1 MAGPL
6 NGIGG
11 QQQIPLA
18 TPFQPG
24 QNGSQVRPQPG
35 VGDARMQTVQQPS
48 SQLGQVQ
55 EPETRSSKDLQ
66 SLLREAEASGQTGR
80 GSVIDITI

>member
-24 QNGSQVRPQPG
+24 QNGSQVRGQDERSPKPNQ
-35 VGDARMQTVQQPS
+35 VQQPS

-66 SLLREAEASGQTGR
+66 SLLKEAEATGQTGR

>member
-24 QNGSQVRPQPG
+24 QNGTQVRGNDERTPKPNQIQAPG
-35 VGDARMQTVQQPS
+35 AQAAQS
-48 SQLGQVQ
+48 Q
-55 EPETRSSKDLQ
+55 EPETRNSRDLQ
-66 SLLREAEASGQTGR
+66 SLLREAEATGEKGR

>member
-24 QNGSQVRPQPG
+24 QNGSQVRPQDERTPK
-35 VGDARMQTVQQPS
+35 ANQVQQPA
-48 SQLGQVQ
+48 SQLGQAQ
-55 EPETRSSKDLQ
+55 EPETRSSRDLQ
-66 SLLREAEASGQTGR
+66 NLLKEAEASGQTGR

>member
-24 QNGSQVRPQPG
+24 QTGAQVRPQDERAPKPNQ
-35 VGDARMQTVQQPS
+35 VAQPS
-48 SQLGQVQ
+48 SQLGQAQ
-55 EPETRSSKDLQ
+55 QPDTRNSRDLQ
-66 SLLREAEASGQTGR
+66 SLLKEAESTGERDR

>member
-24 QNGSQVRPQPG
+24 QNGSQVRPQDNREPK
-35 VGDARMQTVQQPS
+35 ANQVQQPG

-66 SLLREAEASGQTGR
+66 SLLKDAEASGERGR